1 MAYNSKFTGQE
12 IDEGIEKARA
22 IPEGGISGKRTCRFV
37 IGTSTAGWTADDCD
51 YLCDGTA
58 DDVEI
63 NAAIQALPATGGQIL
78 ILDGTY
84 IITASITIDKIG
96 VTLRGNGTATILQR
110 NWNSSTVEGVITITA
125 MDGGVTVQNIQI
137 RGGKQSY
144 TNTNNIGIFLK
155 NTQDNTITEN
165 ICNDNSGNGIHLE
178 NTQDNTITE
187 NICNDNSGN
196 GIHLESTQDSTI
208 TENTCNN
215 NYSGIFLSVVDNT
228 TITGN
233 TCSDSGIA
241 GIHLSDA
248 NSNNTITGNT
258 CNNNNYY
265 GIYLSSSSDNN
276 TITGNTCN
284 NSSSGIRL
292 SSSSNNTVTG
302 NTCIRGTGQ
311 SSDYTSSQY
320 TIYAAYFPKIFLLA
334 TTLRVRIMLTTVA
347 QVTLGLT
354 TSTIKRR

>member
-144 TNTNNIGIFLK
+144 TNTNNIGILLK
-155 NTQDNTITEN
+155 
-165 ICNDNSGNGIHLE
+165 